1 MQDSFRQC
9 AITSGQT
16 ELNNLLP
23 SIYWGKSSITTKCCE
38 CGFSSKKIDDFKF
51 LALPIVDVREANQTS
66 SDISNT
72 KKHGPESNNRNT
84 DVQQLLNLTLHPE
97 SLEGDNQYFC
107 SVCNKKCN
115 ATRTPYFENLPP
127 VLNLQ
132 LNRYIFNMESYTKQ
146 KLTTKVCL
154 PHVLEV
160 PYLAESETEKK
171 TYVLVA
177 VQNHLGNSAHG
188 GHYVGEY
195 ISVCNVVCRPF
206 LTLFFFLHLYSG
218 CYGLEYGSLV

>member
-23 SIYWGKSSITTKCCE
+23 SIYWGKSSITTTCCE
-38 CGFSSKKIDDFKF
+38 CKCSLKKIDDFKF
-51 LALPIVDVREANQTS
+51 LALPIVEGREENQPS
-66 SDISNT
+66 NSDNKAKRGS
-72 KKHGPESNNRNT
+72 KSNNENV
-84 DVQQLLNLTLHPE
+84 DVQQLLNLTLFPE

-115 ATRTPYFENLPP
+115 ATRTPHFENLPP

-160 PYLAESETEKK
+160 PYLVEGESTAKM
-171 TYVLVA
+171 YVLVA

-188 GHYVGEY
+188 GHYVGE
-195 ISVCNVVCRPF
+195 CN
-206 LTLFFFLHLYSG
+206 
-218 CYGLEYGSLV
+218 SL